1 MGNLGVRFLIG
12 GLAMLAAIGYKN
24 YRDLAAPGTRP
35 DLDNNAYWGPK
46 LKEPYQENKAILPYD
61 ISVNP
66 EVIEDLKKQLSRP
79 LKAHEPL
86 EGVAFEYGFN
96 AKHLAKVVKYWRD
109 TYLAKW
115 GEREQ
120 YLKKLDHYQTE
131 IQGLKIHFIHA
142 KPTEVKGQ
150 KAKKVLPL
158 LLMHGWPGT
167 VREFYDF
174 IPLLTTPSD
183 KSDYVFEVIAPSLP
197 GYGWSQGSSKT
208 GFGVAQVAVVMRNLM
223 LRLGFNKFVVQGGD
237 WGSLIGSNVA
247 SLFPEN
253 VLGYHSNMC
262 SNNSPLGSLKLLAS
276 GIFPSFFGPADS
288 RYAHFYKGL
297 GDLFATIMEEM
308 GYAHIQASKPDTIG
322 NALIDNPVGLASYI
336 LEKFSTWTNP
346 EYRKLPDG
354 GLTKKFTYDQLLDNV
369 MIYYVTN
376 SITTSMRLY
385 SESMN
390 KGQLALK
397 VDSVPIQA
405 KAGCTNFLHE
415 ITHVPECQLANKFP
429 NLIHVTHYEDGG
441 HFPAFEV
448 PQQLYEDFV
457 AFVQKADLS

>member
-1 MGNLGVRFLIG
+1 MANIWARILVGAVTILV
-12 GLAMLAAIGYKN
+12 AVGYKN
-24 YRDLAAPGTRP
+24 YRDLSAPGKRP
-35 DLDNNAYWGPK
+35 DLDNQEYWGPT
-46 LKEPYQENKAILPYD
+46 LKEPYRENKAILPFD
-61 ISVNP
+61 ISVKP
-66 EVIEDLKKQLSRP
+66 EVIEDLVSQLRRP
-79 LKAHEPL
+79 LKAQAPL
-86 EGVAFEYGFN
+86 EGVGFKYGFN
-96 AKHLAKVVKYWRD
+96 ANELAKVVKYWRD

-115 GEREQ
+115 SEREQ
-120 YLKKLDHYQTE
+120 YLKNLDHYQTE

-142 KPTEVKGQ
+142 KPKQVKGQ
-150 KAKKVLPL
+150 KTKKVLPL

-223 LRLGFNKFVVQGGD
+223 LRVGFDKFLVQGGD

-262 SNNSPLGSLKLLAS
+262 GNNSPMGQLRLLLAS
-276 GIFPSFFGPADS
+276 FFPSWYVDSQYAD
-288 RYAHFYKGL
+288 FYKGL
-297 GDLFATIMEEM
+297 GHLFGTIMEEM

-322 NALIDNPVGLASYI
+322 NALIDNPTGLASYI
-336 LEKFSTWTNP
+336 LEKFSTWTNT
-346 EYRKLPDG
+346 EFRLLPDG

-385 SESMN
+385 SESMVAS
-390 KGQLALK
+390 QFALA

-405 KAGCTNFLHE
+405 KAGCARFAHE
-415 ITHVPECQLANKFP
+415 ITHVPDSVLANKFP
-429 NLIHVTHYEDGG
+429 NLVHSSHHRDGG
-441 HFPAFEV
+441 HFPAFEL
-448 PQQLYEDFV
+448 PQQLYDDFV
-457 AFVQKADLS
+457 SFVQKANFS